1 MKLSECKIGILVCFC
16 AENREEDAALEIGHI
31 VGLGMNGSGEVIP
44 MVAFAGKE
52 PYPVHYGNIEPFT
65 AW

>member
-16 AENREEDAALEIGHI
+16 ADRAENTKLEIGHI
-31 VGLGMNGSGEVIP
+31 VGLSINGDGKVIP

-52 PYPVHYGNIEPFT
+52 PYPVHYANIEPFT

>member
-1 MKLSECKIGILVCFC
+1 MKLSECKIGILVCFG
-16 AENREEDAALEIGHI
+16 AERSENSALEIGHI
-31 VGLGMNGSGEVIP
+31 VGLSTNGDGEVIP

-52 PYPVHYGNIEPFT
+52 PYPVHYANIEPFT